1 MFGGMLGRMFD
12 RWDAALPLNPVP
24 GTAKDSLEPTRHS
37 WTEPVPSPL
46 VLVLGIVTGPSRQ
59 SRSRH
64 AYIRPTMRAAAAEVG
79 GLAYRFVVG
88 RLGLTERVLQAG
100 PVQYPVQPWLAVLP
114 WLTLAT
120 LAGSAFPRRRSKT
133 AVGYG

>member
-1 MFGGMLGRMFD
+1 MVAPTGSTG
-12 RWDAALPLNPVP
+12 PHPVP

-64 AYIRPTMRAAAAEVG
+64 AYIRPTMRAAATEVG
-79 GLAYRFVVG
+79 GLVYRFVVG
-88 RLGLTERVLQAG
+88 RLGLTERVACC
-100 PVQYPVQPWLAVLP
+100 
-114 WLTLAT
+114 
-120 LAGSAFPRRRSKT
+120 
-133 AVGYG
+133 

>member
-37 WTEPVPSPL
+37 WTQPVPSPL

-88 RLGLTERVLQAG
+88 RLGLTERVACC
-100 PVQYPVQPWLAVLP
+100 
-114 WLTLAT
+114 
-120 LAGSAFPRRRSKT
+120 
-133 AVGYG
+133 

>member
-1 MFGGMLGRMFD
+1 MLGRMFD

-114 WLTLAT
+114 WRT